1 MTDRSDDETRWR
13 LVRDVVVFQIKLGME
28 AVLDLTLIPVSLAA
42 AGLDLL
48 LGNWRRPRWFH
59 AVLRFGERCEH
70 RIDLWRVATPG
81 VDAPQSEVDAVMR
94 SIETLIRNP
103 RTGPD
108 KVRELRR
115 WAATK
120 LAPSGDVD
128 LQPPDRRSEPPR

>member
-1 MTDRSDDETRWR
+1 MTDQPAHETRWR
-13 LVRDVVVFQIKLGME
+13 LARDVVVFQIKLGME

-42 AGLDLL
+42 AALDLL

-81 VDAPQSEVDAVMR
+81 ADVPQAEVDAVLR

-103 RTGPD
+103 RTGAD

-120 LAPSGDVD
+120 LAPSGDGEP
-128 LQPPDRRSEPPR
+128 QPPDRRNDRPG